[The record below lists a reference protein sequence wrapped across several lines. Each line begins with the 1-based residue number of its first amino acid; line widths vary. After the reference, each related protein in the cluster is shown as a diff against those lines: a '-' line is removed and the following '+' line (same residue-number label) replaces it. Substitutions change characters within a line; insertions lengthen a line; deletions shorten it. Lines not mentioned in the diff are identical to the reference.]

1 MRIKAF
7 KGCLEGEGIDCFILS
22 DVNSIYYFTG
32 FLDVP
37 DASNT
42 LLVPLKD
49 QPTLFVSSLSFKAA
63 EDSAN
68 DCDIEEIRRE
78 EKVEDKILKKLS
90 DPTLRNVEF
99 DTMTIPVFL
108 KIREGLNKAKL
119 SPKPEIVWRL
129 RRVKDDQELEYMA
142 RAARIADQG
151 MEAATEAVKPGV
163 EEFRVAAEAEYAMR
177 RMGSEGVAFDTIVAS
192 GRRSAY
198 PHGHCTAKRIREG
211 EFVTIDLGATHKG
224 YRSDITRTVIAG
236 RCDPKQADIWDTVL
250 KAHEAAF
257 ETIKAGIKASD
268 VDRAARAII
277 ENKGL
282 GDRFVHGVGHGVGL
296 NVHEPPRLG
305 IDSPDTLEEHNVVTD
320 EPAVYIPEL
329 GGVRIEDT
337 VVVLKRRARR
347 LTATP
352 KTIACG

>member
-1 MRIKAF
+1 
-7 KGCLEGEGIDCFILS
+7 
-22 DVNSIYYFTG
+22 
-32 FLDVP
+32 
-37 DASNT
+37 
-42 LLVPLKD
+42 
-49 QPTLFVSSLSFKAA
+49 
-63 EDSAN
+63 
-68 DCDIEEIRRE
+68 
-78 EKVEDKILKKLS
+78 
-90 DPTLRNVEF
+90 
-99 DTMTIPVFL
+99 
-108 KIREGLNKAKL
+108 
-119 SPKPEIVWRL
+119 
-129 RRVKDDQELEYMA
+129 
-142 RAARIADQG
+142 
-151 MEAATEAVKPGV
+151 
-163 EEFRVAAEAEYAMR
+163 
-177 RMGSEGVAFDTIVAS
+177 
-192 GRRSAY
+192 
-198 PHGHCTAKRIREG
+198 
-211 EFVTIDLGATHKG
+211 
-224 YRSDITRTVIAG
+224 VIAG